1 MAFRDDDDRDAGGLV
16 VDAIDRL
23 GDTPLTDPRSL
34 ATSTIFHAVLVLLA
48 SLTVMNVVAPR
59 DDSATR
65 VLRGEIGPVDN
76 RADQDRESG
85 PGGGGSPGEVGGI
98 GDPALAQ
105 DPSASPPI
113 RAERDPTA
121 DALLSEILPRT
132 DVKPDETI
140 RRDLPGL
147 PTSGVGLLAG
157 SGDGGGGGEGGG
169 SGGGTGRGIGPG
181 AEFFG
186 ARETGR
192 SFAYVIDCSGSMGLR
207 NALDVAKREL
217 LASLDRL
224 PPDALVSVTF
234 YHLQAHKLTDPQGRP
249 GMMAATSVNKS
260 RIRSQL
266 ATVVPY
272 GGTDH
277 MLAIRTGLIDKP
289 EVIFFLTD
297 ADSMSDTDVDKL
309 LAEAGKSRIQAV
321 EFGRGPDLGQNTP
334 LRRLAANTGGAYRYI
349 DTTRFPK

>member
-1 MAFRDDDDRDAGGLV
+1 MSTRDDQDPEAGGLV
-16 VDAIDRL
+16 DVIERL
-23 GDTPLTDPRSL
+23 GTTPLTDPRSL
-34 ATSTIFHAVLVLLA
+34 ATSTLLHVLIVLAA
-48 SLTVMNVVAPR
+48 SLTVMNVAVRR
-59 DDSATR
+59 DDSKTQA
-65 VLRGEIGPVDN
+65 LRGEIEPVDN
-76 RADQDRESG
+76 RADPKRKSG
-85 PGGGGSPGEVGGI
+85 AGGGGSPGEIGGL
-98 GDPALAQ
+98 GDKTFAQ
-105 DPSASPPI
+105 DPGAPPAL
-113 RAERDPTA
+113 RAIRDPAA
-121 DALLSEILPRT
+121 DALISEILPRS

-140 RRDLPGL
+140 NRDLPGL
-147 PTSGVGLLAG
+147 PTSGVGLLVGAG
-157 SGDGGGGGEGGG
+157 RGGGEGEGGG
-169 SGGGTGRGIGPG
+169 SGGGVGRGVGPG

-234 YHLQAHKLTDPQGRP
+234 YHLQATKLTDPQGRP
-249 GMMAATSVNKS
+249 GMMAATAVNKT

-266 ATVVPY
+266 TTIAPY

-277 MLAIRTGLIDKP
+277 MIALRTALVDRP
-289 EVIFFLTD
+289 EVVFFLTD
-297 ADSMSDTDVDKL
+297 ADSMTETDVDKL
-309 LAEAGKSRIQAV
+309 LTETGKSRIQAV

-334 LRRLAANTGGAYRYI
+334 LRRLAASTGGAYRYI

>member
-1 MAFRDDDDRDAGGLV
+1 MAIRDEYDRDAGVLGE
-16 VDAIDRL
+16 AIERL
-23 GDTPLTDPRSL
+23 GTTPLTDPRSL
-34 ATSTIFHAVLVLLA
+34 ATSTLVHVLLVLLA
-48 SLTVMNVVAPR
+48 SLTVMNVTATR
-59 DDSATR
+59 DDDKPRT
-65 VLRGEIGPVDN
+65 LRGEIEPVDN
-76 RADQDRESG
+76 RADPKRTSG
-85 PGGGGSPGEVGGI
+85 AGGGGSPGEIGGI
-98 GDPALAQ
+98 GDPALA
-105 DPSASPPI
+105 PSGEAPAI
-113 RAERDPTA
+113 KAVRDPAA

-132 DVKPDETI
+132 EVKPDETLQ
-140 RRDLPGL
+140 RDLPGL

-157 SGDGGGGGEGGG
+157 SGSGGGEGEGGG
-169 SGGGTGRGIGPG
+169 SGGGVGRGIGPG

-234 YHLQAHKLTDPQGRP
+234 YHLQANKLTDPQGRP
-249 GMMAATSVNKS
+249 GMMSASAVNKS

-266 ATVVPY
+266 TAVVPY

-277 MLAIRTGLIDKP
+277 FLALRTGLSDKP
-289 EVIFFLTD
+289 EVVFFLTD
-297 ADSMSDTDVDKL
+297 ADSMSESDVDKL
-309 LAEAGKSRIQAV
+309 LAETGRSRIQAV

-334 LRRLAANTGGAYRYI
+334 LRRLATATGGAYRYI